1 MTASRNTL
9 PFMLLTAALLASCG
23 SNGSGTPTSVAE
35 AFYEE
40 MAAGEIE
47 AAKSLSTPET
57 AEMLDYIAATHCTE
71 MFHMIAEGGAS
82 DESIEEDSAW
92 VRFVEG
98 GGFATVP
105 LVKVDGSWKVD
116 FATMMKAHMKLEP
129 ARVLL

>member
-1 MTASRNTL
+1 MTGSKNTFAFMVLAS
-9 PFMLLTAALLASCG
+9 ALLASCG
-23 SNGSGTPTSVAE
+23 SEMSGTPAGVAE

-40 MAAGEIE
+40 MAAGNIE

-71 MFHMIAEGGAS
+71 MFHMIAEGGAA
-82 DESIEEDSAW
+82 DARVDEDSAS

-105 LVKVDGSWKVD
+105 LVKVDGEWRVD
-116 FATMMKAHMKLEP
+116 FATMMKGYMKPEP
-129 ARVLL
+129 ANISL